1 MAPGANIIACSTDK
15 SYKPKD
21 KYYPSKKKVGYTKK
35 RSGTSMAT
43 PMVSGCIAL
52 LLSKYPNLTGK
63 DVKLK
68 LRTATNDLGF
78 SQAHQGWGLIDVKKL
93 LE

>member
-1 MAPGANIIACSTDK
+1 
-15 SYKPKD
+15 
-21 KYYPSKKKVGYTKK
+21 
-35 RSGTSMAT
+35 MAT